1 MLTHS
6 ESNSRYQRR
15 PKNYHTDVTNMIE
28 ETVGKFKDQLEEMN
42 KSINTLSSS
51 AAGSE
56 SDGGK
61 LNTQFIVQ

>member
-1 MLTHS
+1 
-6 ESNSRYQRR
+6 
-15 PKNYHTDVTNMIE
+15 MIE

-42 KSINTLSSS
+42 KSIINTLSSS

-61 LNTQFIVQ
+61 LNTQFIVQQYFSAPNGTPI

>member
-1 MLTHS
+1 
-6 ESNSRYQRR
+6 
-15 PKNYHTDVTNMIE
+15 MIE

-42 KSINTLSSS
+42 KSITTLSSS